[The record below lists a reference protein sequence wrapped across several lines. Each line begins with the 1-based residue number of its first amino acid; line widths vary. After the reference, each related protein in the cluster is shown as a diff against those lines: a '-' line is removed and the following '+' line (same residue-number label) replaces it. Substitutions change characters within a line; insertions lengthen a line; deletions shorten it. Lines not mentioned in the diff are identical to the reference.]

1 MKKQKGQVWSIV
13 KIDRYGK
20 VEMGY
25 QNIVDIPIDDD
36 EKGSTLGKYIEK
48 TNNEIDLLKKEN
60 KILKEQLIKLTAF
73 INDFR
78 KVTEKSFNYVVDEI
92 NKEKFL

>member
-1 MKKQKGQVWSIV
+1 MSKKKGQVWSIV

-25 QNIVDIPIDDD
+25 QCVDDLTI
-36 EKGSTLGKYIEK
+36 EEGVTLGKFIEK